1 MRPTTQKAWL
11 FQVERDNAY
20 EDRQVAQS
28 QERRVWV
35 DERVYVWQMEVRQQ
49 LSSVANLRLGEL
61 KIKGSFDGSLT
72 CAIELT
78 GMRF

>member
-1 MRPTTQKAWL
+1 MD
-11 FQVERDNAY
+11 DNPY
-20 EDRQVAQS
+20 EDRQIARS
-28 QERRVWV
+28 QERRIWV
-35 DERVYVWQMEVRQQ
+35 GENAYVWQMEVRQQ